1 MKYLSPDELRKLLE
15 VAAKSKRN
23 TAMIL
28 LSYRHG
34 LRASE
39 VCGLTLEDVDEANGR
54 LIVTAR
60 KTRRKNGQRFY
71 ESFMPKDSFGVS
83 DLAAIHSWL
92 KERAMK
98 PGADSSN
105 ALFLSREGGG
115 ILAHSWSLAFKLMA
129 REAGLPEEKTHPHT
143 LRHSAAMKAVEGG
156 MALHM
161 ITGMLRH
168 KSLASLSP
176 YISPSQA
183 SVDAAKIRAF
193 AKF

>member
-39 VCGLTLEDVDEANGR
+39 VCGLTLEDVDEENGR

-60 KTRRKNGQRFY
+60 KTRRKGGTKFY
-71 ESFMPKDSFGVS
+71 ESFRPKDSFGVS

-115 ILAHSWSLAFKLMA
+115 ILAHSWSLAFKIMA
-129 REAGLPEEKTHPHT
+129 RQAGLPKEKTHPHCIRHST
-143 LRHSAAMKAVEGG
+143 AMTMVDRGVPLHIVSGILRHA
-156 MALHM
+156 
-161 ITGMLRH
+161 
-168 KSLASLSP
+168 SLSSLSP
-176 YISPSQA
+176 YVVPSQL
-183 SVDAAKIRAF
+183 SIDAAAIRAF
-193 AKF
+193 SK